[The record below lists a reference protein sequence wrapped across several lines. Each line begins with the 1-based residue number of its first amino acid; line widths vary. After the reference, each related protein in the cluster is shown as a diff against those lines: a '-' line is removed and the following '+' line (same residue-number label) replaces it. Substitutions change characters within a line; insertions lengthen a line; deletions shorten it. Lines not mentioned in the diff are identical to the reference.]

1 MRARNRKA
9 AMSTMVVIK
18 TTEVPDHIR
27 GALTRWLTEPAPGL
41 YVGTTSARIRE
52 ELWKIVA
59 ASVGNGHAVCIHPA
73 DNEQQYSIRTA
84 GQRRRL
90 IFDSDG
96 LQLVRFTA
104 QDLETRSQE
113 EEPEPPF

>member
-1 MRARNRKA
+1 MA
-9 AMSTMVVIK
+9 TMVVIK
-18 TTEVPDHIR
+18 TTEVPDHVR

-41 YVGTTSARIRE
+41 YVGTTSARVRE

-84 GQRRRL
+84 GERRRL
-90 IFDSDG
+90 VFDSDG

-104 QDLETRSQE
+104 QDPEATSTTQK
-113 EEPEPPF
+113 PEPPF

>member
-1 MRARNRKA
+1 MA
-9 AMSTMVVIK
+9 SMVVIK
-18 TTEVPDHIR
+18 TTEVPDHVR

-41 YVGTTSARIRE
+41 YVGTVSARVRE

-59 ASVGNGHAVCIHPA
+59 ATAGTGHAVCIHPD
-73 DNEQQYSIRTA
+73 DNEQQYTIRTA
-84 GQRRRL
+84 GQRRRH

-104 QDLETRSQE
+104 LDLDPPSEQ
-113 EEPEPPF
+113 EPEPPF